1 MAFIRDIAIPT
12 VKGWVSGKRVP
23 VVPVVPLKGVIGQ
36 MGPMRRG
43 LTMENLADP
52 LNRAFKIKGAGTVAL
67 IVNSPGGSPVQS
79 ALIAK
84 RIRQLA
90 EENDVKVIA
99 FCEDV
104 AASGGYWLA
113 VAADEIVV
121 DDNSIIGS
129 IGVISSGFG
138 FKEAMKKLGVE
149 RRLHTAGEN
158 KSFLDPFLPET
169 KKDVDRLKTIQ
180 SDMHDSFKEFVT
192 SRRGEELSGDPDLFT
207 GAFWTG
213 RRAVDLG
220 LADAVGEIRG
230 TLRERFGEDVRMPVI
245 KARRS
250 WLQSRFG
257 SSNDRAAVWVD
268 GMLSAVE
275 ERMIWDRFRF

>member
-1 MAFIRDIAIPT
+1 MAFFRDIAAPT
-12 VKGWVSGKRVP
+12 VKGWFTGERP
-23 VVPVVPLKGVIGQ
+23 PIVPVVPLKGVIGQ
-36 MGPMRRG
+36 MGPARRG
-43 LTMENLADP
+43 LTLEGVAESLS
-52 LNRAFKIKGAGTVAL
+52 RAFKIKGADTVAL
-67 IVNSPGGSPVQS
+67 VVNSPGGAPVQS

-90 EENDVKVIA
+90 DENDIHVIA

-113 VAADEIVV
+113 AAADEIIV

-138 FKEAMKKLGVE
+138 FKEAIKKLGIE

-158 KSFLDPFLPET
+158 KSFLDPFLPED
-169 KKDVDRLKTIQ
+169 KGDVERLKSIQ
-180 SDMHDSFKEFVT
+180 TDMHDTFTAYVRE
-192 SRRGEELSGDPDLFT
+192 RRGKKLSDDPDLFT

-213 RRAVDLG
+213 RRAVELG
-220 LADAVGEIRG
+220 LADDVGEARG
-230 TLRERFGEDVRMPVI
+230 TLRERFGENVRTPVL
-245 KARRS
+245 KAKKS

-257 SSNDRAAVWVD
+257 TSTERAEAWTD
-268 GMLSAVE
+268 GMLAAVE
-275 ERMIWDRFRF
+275 ERLIWDRFRF